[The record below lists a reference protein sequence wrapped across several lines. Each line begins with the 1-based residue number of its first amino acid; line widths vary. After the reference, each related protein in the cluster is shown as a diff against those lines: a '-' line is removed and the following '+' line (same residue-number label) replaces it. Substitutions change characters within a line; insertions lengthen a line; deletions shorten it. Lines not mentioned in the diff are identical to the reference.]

1 MNQQN
6 IRIFMAV
13 VENGSIAEAARVLHY
28 THPRVS
34 ESIRQLESKLG
45 VQLLLRGRGIRK
57 VELTPEGQR
66 FIPVAMQW
74 VMADQQIRQYI
85 QDEKEPTFRLNASS
99 TELQYSVP
107 PIVRR
112 MMKEIP
118 ELRVRLLSITK
129 EKVMESLDRQE
140 FDAAF
145 WTGNPFE
152 DSRMVWVPFHQQEQC
167 VLCPADTTLPDRVL
181 KTSEL
186 DPHYEVRYSKISPT
200 DPIDP
205 TKWRRE
211 NFPIR
216 MEPRVRVANLMAV
229 CDYLDDR
236 RCWSIVPLSVA
247 KWSMERHPG
256 ELTIRYLESSPP
268 VRCCWILTRKSY
280 RDTPTFQCFLR
291 CCDAYLDATP
301 YLQKTLVL

>member
-13 VENGSIAEAARVLHY
+13 VEHGSIAEAARVLHY

-34 ESIRQLESKLG
+34 EAVRQLESELG

-85 QDEKEPTFRLNASS
+85 QDEKEPTFRLNASGAA
-99 TELQYSVP
+99 LQYSVP

-112 MMKEIP
+112 MMAEIP
-118 ELRVRLLSITK
+118 ELRVRLLSLAR

-140 FDAAF
+140 FDAAL
-145 WTGNPFE
+145 WDGYLFE
-152 DSRMVWVPFHQQEQC
+152 DSRVVWIPFYQQEQC
-167 VLCPADTTLPDRVL
+167 VLCPADTTLPDRAL
-181 KTSEL
+181 KTTEL
-186 DPHYEVRYSKISPT
+186 DLYYEVRYSKISQT

-216 MEPRVRVANLMAV
+216 MEPRVRVASLMAV

-236 RCWSIVPLSVA
+236 RCWSIVPMSVA
-247 KWSMERHPG
+247 KRSMERRPG
-256 ELTIRYLESSPP
+256 KLTIRYLKSAPP
-268 VRCCWILTRKSY
+268 VRRCWILTRKSY

-291 CCDAYLDATP
+291 CCDAWLDEVP

>member
-13 VENGSIAEAARVLHY
+13 VEHGSIAEAARVLHY

-34 ESIRQLESKLG
+34 EAVRQLESELG
-45 VQLLLRGRGIRK
+45 VQLLLRGRGVRK

-85 QDEKEPTFRLNASS
+85 QDEKEPTFRLNASGAA
-99 TELQYSVP
+99 LQYSVP

-112 MMKEIP
+112 MMAEIP
-118 ELRVRLLSITK
+118 ELRVRLLSLAR

-140 FDAAF
+140 FDAAL
-145 WTGNPFE
+145 WDGYLFE
-152 DSRMVWVPFHQQEQC
+152 DSRVVWIPFYQQEQC
-167 VLCPADTTLPDRVL
+167 VLCPADTTLPDRAL
-181 KTSEL
+181 KTTEL
-186 DPHYEVRYSKISPT
+186 DLYYEVRYSKISQT

-216 MEPRVRVANLMAV
+216 MEPRVRVASLMAV

-236 RCWSIVPLSVA
+236 RCWSIVPMSVA
-247 KWSMERHPG
+247 KRSMERRPG
-256 ELTIRYLESSPP
+256 KLTIRYLKSAPP
-268 VRCCWILTRKSY
+268 VRRCWILTRKSY

-291 CCDAYLDATP
+291 CCDAWLDEVP

>member
-34 ESIRQLESKLG
+34 ESIRQLESELG

-99 TELQYSVP
+99 AALEYMVP
-107 PIVRR
+107 SITGR
-112 MMKEIP
+112 MMREIP
-118 ELRVRLLSITK
+118 KLRVRLLSLTK
-129 EKVMESLDRQE
+129 EEVMESLGRQE

-145 WTGNPFE
+145 WDARPFE
-152 DSRMVWVPFHQQEQC
+152 DSRIVWIPFYQQEQC
-167 VLCPADTTLPDRVL
+167 ILCPADTELPDRAL

-186 DPHYEVRYSKISPT
+186 DLHYEIRYSKISQT

-211 NFPIR
+211 NFPFR
-216 MEPRVRVANLMAV
+216 VEPRVRVANLMAV
-229 CDYLDDR
+229 CGYMNDR
-236 RCWSIVPLSVA
+236 RCWSIVPVSVA
-247 KWSMERHPG
+247 KRSMERHPG
-256 ELTIRYLESSPP
+256 KLTIRYLESSPP

-291 CCDAYLDATP
+291 CCDAYLDETP